1 VDGVLEK
8 VAAATTD
15 RVAVRQEYIDR
26 AVPAF
31 LGIPAPP
38 VTHWATVHGDLHWA
52 NLTAPEL
59 RLLDWEAWGQ
69 GPWGYDQVTLYAYSL
84 LQPDVA
90 DRVRDAFPLLGTTQT
105 YAAEAVVCAE
115 LLQTV
120 TRGTNLDLAGPLQ
133 KWADQLHDR

>member
-1 VDGVLEK
+1 MAGPSSAPDSCQPTTRDPSRKTRSNTPGL
-8 VAAATTD
+8 AT
-15 RVAVRQEYIDR
+15 E
-26 AVPAF
+26 
-31 LGIPAPP
+31 
-38 VTHWATVHGDLHWA
+38 LHWA

-69 GPWGYDQVTLYAYSL
+69 GPWGYDQATLYAYSL
-84 LQPDVA
+84 LRPDA
-90 DRVRDAFPLLGTTQT
+90 AARVRDAFPLLGTPQT

-133 KWADQLHDR
+133 KWADQLRNR